1 MCRQSATVC
10 LTKWPTAAQRAA
22 HGIAERLGVLRDPRD
37 RRGRHHAL
45 VAVLLAACCAVLAGA
60 CSYLAIGQWARHAPQ
75 DTLARL
81 GVRAAGPL
89 GVRRAPSGSTIRRIL
104 TLVCPGGLADLLGC
118 DPAGARTLAVNG
130 KCARGSRTDAAPA
143 AHLLSAVLTG
153 GRTVS
158 QLRVPD
164 KTTEVTGF
172 TRLLAPFDLAGVVV
186 TADALHT
193 HRDHARWLVEEKKA
207 HYVLVVKRN
216 QPTLHD
222 ALRSLPWKQVTARRY
237 ERESGHGRRETRSV
251 RTLTVTDLGLDFP
264 HVAQA
269 AKIYRHRTGLK
280 TGKIT
285 RETVYTITDLP
296 ARAASPQVIGQ
307 LARSQWGIEAVHH
320 VRDTTFSEDASKIRT
335 GHGPENIATLRSFA
349 ISILRTAGHRGI
361 ASSLREVSYTPFTR
375 PLNLIGLP

>member
-10 LTKWPTAAQRAA
+10 LTKSPTAAQRAA
-22 HGIAERLGVLRDPRD
+22 HGIAERLGVIRDPRD
-37 RRGRHHAL
+37 RRGRRHAL
-45 VAVLLAACCAVLAGA
+45 VAVLLTACCAVPAGA

-118 DPAGARTLAVNG
+118 DPAGARTLAVDG

-164 KTTEVTGF
+164 KTTEVTRF

-207 HYVLVVKRN
+207 HYVLVVERN
-216 QPTLHD
+216 RPTLHD
-222 ALRSLPWKQVTARRY
+222 ALRSLP
-237 ERESGHGRRETRSV
+237 
-251 RTLTVTDLGLDFP
+251 
-264 HVAQA
+264 
-269 AKIYRHRTGLK
+269 
-280 TGKIT
+280 
-285 RETVYTITDLP
+285 
-296 ARAASPQVIGQ
+296 
-307 LARSQWGIEAVHH
+307 
-320 VRDTTFSEDASKIRT
+320 
-335 GHGPENIATLRSFA
+335 
-349 ISILRTAGHRGI
+349 
-361 ASSLREVSYTPFTR
+361 
-375 PLNLIGLP
+375 